1 MDPRNPAEL
10 QSPYINIFQVLTCT
24 RHYTDYP
31 LSAKANG
38 AAGSG
43 REESEPWRPF
53 LKWQAFGLKPLPR
66 ELRRRFYFLDI
77 KKLEGTVSFQH
88 FAKSGRILDKS

>member
-66 ELRRRFYFLDI
+66 ELRRRFIFWTLRNL
-77 KKLEGTVSFQH
+77 KVP
-88 FAKSGRILDKS
+88 